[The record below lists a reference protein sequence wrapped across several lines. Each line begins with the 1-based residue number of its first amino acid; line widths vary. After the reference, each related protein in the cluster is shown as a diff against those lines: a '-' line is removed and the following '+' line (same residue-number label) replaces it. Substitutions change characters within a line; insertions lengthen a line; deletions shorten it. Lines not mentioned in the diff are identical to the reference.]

1 MDSLGCWVKDS
12 PFRYGQER
20 HGAGEVDMM
29 MFKKKVETNEGVE
42 LCWARAKFQDFEVGR
57 PIG

>member
-1 MDSLGCWVKDS
+1 VKDS